1 MKPAQAS
8 STAKVIAASTILLA
22 SDARNASLVAPG
34 ATALCR
40 QFLSGSR
47 ADRWLAR
54 SAAYPPTRWLWR
66 ALEKAT
72 LPGIMA
78 HYWHRKRW
86 IEACC
91 RRAIAQGCE
100 RVLVLGAGLDTLGWR
115 LAEALPHIDVVE
127 IDHPA
132 TQEVKRL
139 ALAGGAAG
147 PLGNLRLAPIDLSA
161 APLPIALLDDG
172 KATVVVIEGVLM
184 YLSGA
189 DIDRLFATLR
199 TLCAGQVRIV
209 FSFMAQWADG
219 RAGFRPH
226 SWLIERWLAWR
237 GEPFTWAIAPE
248 AIAGFLAQ
256 RGFQLVEM
264 ALTQEF
270 SRPQNGGACGALD
283 GEHLAVCR
291 PA

>member
-8 STAKVIAASTILLA
+8 NTAKVIAASTILLA
-22 SDARNASLVAPG
+22 SDARSASQVAPG
-34 ATALCR
+34 AAALCR

-47 ADRWLAR
+47 ADRWLAC
-54 SAAYPPTRWLWR
+54 SAAQPLTRWLWR
-66 ALEKAT
+66 ALEQLT

-91 RRAIAQGCE
+91 RRAIGESYA
-100 RVLVLGAGLDTLGWR
+100 RVVILGAGLDTLGVR
-115 LAEALPHIDVVE
+115 LATDFPHIDVIE

-132 TQEVKRL
+132 TQAVKQAGIAEGMIAPL
-139 ALAGGAAG
+139 A
-147 PLGNLRLAPIDLSA
+147 NLRLMPVDLST
-161 APLPIALLDDG
+161 APLPMRLLDDG
-172 KATVVVIEGVLM
+172 RATFFIIEGVLM
-184 YLSGA
+184 YLAQA
-189 DIDRLFATLR
+189 DIDRLFAALHQLSSGR
-199 TLCAGQVRIV
+199 VRIV

-219 RAGFRPH
+219 STGFRPR
-226 SWLIERWLAWR
+226 SWLVERWLAWR
-237 GEPFTWAIAPE
+237 DEPFTWAIAP
-248 AIAGFLAQ
+248 AAMADYLAQ

-270 SRPQNGGACGALD
+270 SNPAAIGASGALD
-283 GEHLAVCR
+283 GEHLVVCQ